1 MASERS
7 SRRETTSSHPLE
19 VTGPPAA
26 KQKKYLQPRFRQ
38 VGPIGDGPRII
49 LAAQSGMGKTTAALV
64 LLKEYLRVVDLVW
77 LISGTID
84 VDPAYKEAKAMVTE
98 KYKKE
103 GIDIDDP
110 ELDPFRE
117 NLTTMK

>member
-1 MASERS
+1 M
-7 SRRETTSSHPLE
+7 SSHPLE
-19 VTGPPAA
+19 VTGPPAS
-26 KQKKYLQPRFRQ
+26 KQKRFLQPRFKQ

-84 VDPAYKEAKAMVTE
+84 VDPAYKEANNSCEINTSERALTLKT
-98 KYKKE
+98 
-103 GIDIDDP
+103 
-110 ELDPFRE
+110 LNWTPFAK
-117 NLTTMK
+117 T